1 MKIYNTLSKSKE
13 ELIPVKKGH
22 ISMYVCGPT
31 VYDLSHIGHA
41 RTYISFDIIKRYLEY
56 IGFKVKYIIN
66 ITDVD
71 DKILDRAK
79 KEKITP
85 GELTTK
91 MIQKFKKDF
100 LALKNEK
107 PEKMP
112 KVTENVLSI
121 IQFIEI
127 LIKKGFA
134 YEVNGNVYFAV
145 RKFPEYGRLSNN
157 NIEDLVSGVRI
168 EPLQKKYD
176 PLDFALWKKAK
187 EKESISFDSPWG
199 KGRPGWHIECSA
211 IANEYLGKTIDI
223 HGGGNDLIFPH
234 HEDEKA
240 QSEAANEVPFAKFWI
255 HTGMVTVNGQKMSKS
270 LGNFITVKKILQ
282 KITPEALRFHVI
294 KTHYRSPLD
303 FDEGTLEASIKSLTT
318 LKEFA
323 KRISEARA
331 TSGRDSK
338 ITEKYEENF
347 FAALD
352 DDFNTPKALA
362 IIFEYIRE
370 VNKLIDLKKLNKDED
385 KKSRDF
391 LKKID
396 GIFGLELFSK
406 EQIPDKIRELLSQ
419 RELARNK
426 KDWRL
431 ADKLRLEVEEEG
443 FEIEDTSRGAKVR
456 RK

>member
-1 MKIYNTLSKSKE
+1 
-13 ELIPVKKGH
+13 
-22 ISMYVCGPT
+22 MYVCGPT